1 MTKLPYPLIRMK
13 DIILKVYLQPKSS
26 KNEIA
31 GAYRDGIKIRVTA
44 PPSEGKANKALIK
57 LLAKELR
64 IPESNIGI
72 LKGHHSRE
80 KILRIVSSSDSPI
93 HLPHVIF

>member
-1 MTKLPYPLIRMK
+1 MK
-13 DIILKVYLQPKSS
+13 DTTLKVYLQPKSS
-26 KNEIA
+26 KNEIG

-57 LLAKELR
+57 FLAKELR
-64 IPESNIGI
+64 IPESNIEI

-80 KILRIVSSSDSPI
+80 KILRISGLSNFPIQSPI
-93 HLPHVIF
+93 QSP